1 MSTVAIMSTY
11 VPSEGFGGP
20 ARVLHMREV
29 LERAGHRVVHVV
41 IEANPSRVGARS
53 HDLVRL
59 VERPQRTVLDHV
71 YEDVE
76 LGNRA
81 AGDARELDVVSRH
94 LAEQQT
100 SLVILEQPFLVGVAE
115 HVSRQLGTP
124 VVYSSQNVEFRL
136 RRDLERFQPDW
147 RRPPRRSEE
156 VRELEQ
162 RAVSLAHRVTAICAT
177 DQDALQEEFGVDST
191 LVPNGSALAGV
202 PVSAP
207 RIAEARDFVFAGS
220 AYWPN
225 IEGFAQIATPSLAF
239 LPPTARIHVA
249 GTAGRV
255 LLEHPDVRRHL
266 AMNRSRLE
274 LLGFLEMSELI
285 DAMRSARCVLVPVF
299 VGEGS
304 NLKSADAL
312 AAGVRVIMTRRAT
325 HGYEDVLAADPSGV
339 TVVDTAAEF
348 RTAMLESLAA
358 PATGAV
364 GARRVRMLDWHARL
378 APLVGVVESVLPAG
392 AG

>member
-1 MSTVAIMSTY
+1 M
-11 VPSEGFGGP
+11 
-20 ARVLHMREV
+20 
-29 LERAGHRVVHVV
+29 
-41 IEANPSRVGARS
+41 
-53 HDLVRL
+53 VRL
-59 VERPQRTVLDHV
+59 VERPQRSVLDHV

-76 LGNRA
+76 LGRRA
-81 AGDARELDVVSRH
+81 AGDPRELEAVSRH
-94 LAEQQT
+94 LTDQQT

-115 HVSRQLGTP
+115 HVAQRLGTP

-147 RRPPRRSEE
+147 RRSPRRADE

-162 RAVSLAHRVTAICAT
+162 RAVRLADHVTAICVT
-177 DQDALQEEFGVDST
+177 DQDALREEFGVDST
-191 LVPNGSALAGV
+191 LVPNGSAVAG
-202 PVSAP
+202 AP
-207 RIAEARDFVFAGS
+207 QSTPDRAPSRDFVFAGS

-225 IEGFAQIATPSLAF
+225 IEGFARIATPSLAF

-312 AAGVRVIMTRRAT
+312 AAGVPVIMTRRAT
-325 HGYEDVLAADPSGV
+325 HGYEDVLAVDPSGV
-339 TVVDTAAEF
+339 TVVDTAAEL
-348 RTAMLESLAA
+348 RMAMLESLAA
-358 PATGAV
+358 PDAGSPV
-364 GARRVRMLDWHARL
+364 GALRAGLLDWHSRL
-378 APLVGVVESVLPAG
+378 APLVGVVDATLSTRAG
-392 AG
+392 